1 MAKTTDVGVSADL
14 SNQVALVTGASRG
27 IGRTIAEAL
36 AACGAKVAC
45 VARNEERLQ
54 EVVESISSA
63 GNVAQAWT
71 CDVNDK
77 DSIEKVVDRVAETWD
92 RLDILVNNAGIT
104 QDTLLPR
111 MSDEQWDDVVRTNL
125 RSVFLFT
132 RAATRHMMSQ
142 RYGRVINLSSV
153 SGVVGNKGQSNY
165 AATKAGIIGFTKSVA
180 LELAGRKVTA
190 NAVAPGFIETD
201 MTAALGDALK
211 DEAKKRIPCK
221 RLGSSEDI
229 AAAVVFLAS
238 SGAAYLTGQTLVV
251 DGGMTLGP

>member
-1 MAKTTDVGVSADL
+1 MASNDIGITADL
-14 SNQVALVTGASRG
+14 TGQVALVTGASRG
-27 IGRTIAEAL
+27 IGRCIAEAL

-45 VARNEERLQ
+45 VARSEDKLK
-54 EVVESISSA
+54 EVVDAITSA
-63 GNVAQAWT
+63 GGVAQAWA

-77 DSIEKVVDRVAETWD
+77 ESVEKVVDSVAETWD

-104 QDTLLPR
+104 RDTLLPR
-111 MSDEQWDDVVRTNL
+111 MSDEQWDDVVQTNL
-125 RSVFLFT
+125 RGVFLFT

-153 SGVVGNKGQSNY
+153 SGVMGNKGQSNY

-180 LELAGRKVTA
+180 LELAGRKVTV
-190 NAVAPGFIETD
+190 NAVAPGFVETD

-221 RLGSSEDI
+221 RLGTSEDI
-229 AAAVVFLAS
+229 AAAVLFLAS
-238 SGAAYLTGQTLVV
+238 NGASYLTGQTLVV